1 MENKET
7 KKESQAYSSF
17 LKERWCLYDG
27 VKKKNRWTHSSIAL
41 TETRELK
48 RDHYGINNFGRDL
61 RARDSIRWRKTSWK

>member
-17 LKERWCLYDG
+17 LQERWCLYDG

-48 RDHYGINNFGRDL
+48 RDHYVM
-61 RARDSIRWRKTSWK
+61 